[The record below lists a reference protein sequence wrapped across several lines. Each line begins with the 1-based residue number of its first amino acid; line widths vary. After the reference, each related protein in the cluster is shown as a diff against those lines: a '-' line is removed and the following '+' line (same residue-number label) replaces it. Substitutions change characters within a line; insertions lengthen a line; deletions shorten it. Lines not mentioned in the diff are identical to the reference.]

1 MNTAALERHIIDT
14 VKEWQMKI
22 GYRSEEMKLYYPD
35 VSLAG
40 LLELA
45 EGWTE
50 ASLKEA
56 LQEFSK
62 ETKERL
68 GGVQISNVKDRYCV
82 AVPAAGCTYIHENEP
97 DSAFLRSFLDVIT
110 GLEPSMQGVEQC
122 FADAA
127 AMNGEHYVK
136 EDRESEG
143 LGMVFYFCPVQE
155 EVQTPERSVI
165 DTYVYCVEE
174 DDFGIT
180 YHRFSWS
187 DFQKLVSENT
197 QVKHQA
203 ETCIMCQ

>member
-40 LLELA
+40 LLELSD
-45 EGWTE
+45 GWDET
-50 ASLKEA
+50 ALKSA
-56 LQEFSK
+56 LTEFSK
-62 ETKERL
+62 ETAPRL

-110 GLEPSMQGVEQC
+110 GLEPSMQAVEQC

-127 AMNGEHYVK
+127 AAGNEAYVK
-136 EDRESEG
+136 EDREAEG
-143 LGMVFYFCPVQE
+143 LGIVFYFCAE
-155 EVQTPERSVI
+155 KDAKQTPEDSKI
-165 DTYVYCVEE
+165 DAYVYCVEE

>member
-22 GYRSEEMKLYYPD
+22 GYRREEMKLYYPD

-62 ETKERL
+62 ETKGRL

-136 EDRESEG
+136 KTGSQKGSEW
-143 LGMVFYFCPVQE
+143 YFISARCKKKCRLRNG
-155 EVQTPERSVI
+155 RSSTRMCTVWRRMI
-165 DTYVYCVEE
+165 LALRIIVVHGQI
-174 DDFGIT
+174 FRNWSVRI
-180 YHRFSWS
+180 HR
-187 DFQKLVSENT
+187 
-197 QVKHQA
+197 
-203 ETCIMCQ
+203 

>member
-1 MNTAALERHIIDT
+1 
-14 VKEWQMKI
+14 
-22 GYRSEEMKLYYPD
+22 MKLYYPD

-45 EGWTE
+45 DGWTE

-110 GLEPSMQGVEQC
+110 GLEPSMEAVEQC

-127 AMNGEHYVK
+127 AAGKEIYVR
-136 EDRESEG
+136 EDRETEG
-143 LGMVFYFCPVQE
+143 LGIVFYFC
-155 EVQTPERSVI
+155 TSDDAKRTSDGSKI
-165 DTYVYCVEE
+165 DAYVYCVEE

>member
-1 MNTAALERHIIDT
+1 MIGILHLISLYCRLLQCKLLVAPILVHKKSD
-14 VKEWQMKI
+14 VK
-22 GYRSEEMKLYYPD
+22 P
-35 VSLAG
+35 
-40 LLELA
+40 
-45 EGWTE
+45 
-50 ASLKEA
+50 
-56 LQEFSK
+56 F
-62 ETKERL
+62 
-68 GGVQISNVKDRYCV
+68 
-82 AVPAAGCTYIHENEP
+82 
-97 DSAFLRSFLDVIT
+97 
-110 GLEPSMQGVEQC
+110 

-187 DFQKLVSENT
+187 DFQKCRIRLILMNVRAARCRNRNT
-197 QVKHQA
+197 VAVFHIRNLHAAKPPLCLLRKFLQRFL
-203 ETCIMCQ
+203 

>member
-1 MNTAALERHIIDT
+1 MNTNALERHITDT

-40 LLELA
+40 LLELS

-56 LQEFSK
+56 LQEFSE

-68 GGVQISNVKDRYCV
+68 GGVQISNAGDRYCV
-82 AVPAAGCTYIHENEP
+82 AVPAEGCTYIHENEP
-97 DSAFLRSFLDVIT
+97 DSAFLRSFLGVIT
-110 GLEPSMQGVEQC
+110 GLEPSMQAVEQC

-127 AMNGEHYVK
+127 AAGNETYVK
-136 EDRESEG
+136 EDREAEG
-143 LGMVFYFCPVQE
+143 LGIVFYFCAE
-155 EVQTPERSVI
+155 KDAKQTSEDSQI
-165 DTYVYCVEE
+165 DAYVYCVEE

-180 YHRFSWS
+180 YHRFSWP
-187 DFQKLVSENT
+187 DFQKLISEKT

>member
-45 EGWTE
+45 DGWTE

-68 GGVQISNVKDRYCV
+68 GGVRISNVGERYCV
-82 AVPAAGCTYIHENEP
+82 AVPAAGC
-97 DSAFLRSFLDVIT
+97 
-110 GLEPSMQGVEQC
+110 
-122 FADAA
+122 
-127 AMNGEHYVK
+127 
-136 EDRESEG
+136 
-143 LGMVFYFCPVQE
+143 
-155 EVQTPERSVI
+155 
-165 DTYVYCVEE
+165 
-174 DDFGIT
+174 IT

>member
-62 ETKERL
+62 ETKGRL

-82 AVPAAGCTYIHENEP
+82 AVPAAGCT
-97 DSAFLRSFLDVIT
+97 
-110 GLEPSMQGVEQC
+110 
-122 FADAA
+122 
-127 AMNGEHYVK
+127 
-136 EDRESEG
+136 
-143 LGMVFYFCPVQE
+143 
-155 EVQTPERSVI
+155 
-165 DTYVYCVEE
+165 
-174 DDFGIT
+174 
-180 YHRFSWS
+180 
-187 DFQKLVSENT
+187 
-197 QVKHQA
+197 
-203 ETCIMCQ
+203 

>member
-110 GLEPSMQGVEQC
+110 GLEPSMEAVEQC

-127 AMNGEHYVK
+127 AAGKEIYVR
-136 EDRESEG
+136 EDRETEG
-143 LGMVFYFCPVQE
+143 LGIVFYFCTSDDAKRTSE
-155 EVQTPERSVI
+155 GSKI
-165 DTYVYCVEE
+165 DAYVYCVEE

>member
-1 MNTAALERHIIDT
+1 
-14 VKEWQMKI
+14 MKA
-22 GYRSEEMKLYYPD
+22 P
-35 VSLAG
+35 VSL
-40 LLELA
+40 
-45 EGWTE
+45 
-50 ASLKEA
+50 
-56 LQEFSK
+56 F
-62 ETKERL
+62 
-68 GGVQISNVKDRYCV
+68 
-82 AVPAAGCTYIHENEP
+82 H
-97 DSAFLRSFLDVIT
+97 RSFPEVNT
-110 GLEPSMQGVEQC
+110 GPAPSMQGVEQC

-143 LGMVFYFCPVQE
+143 LGMVFYFCPVQ

>member
-1 MNTAALERHIIDT
+1 MYKR
-14 VKEWQMKI
+14 Q
-22 GYRSEEMKLYYPD
+22 
-35 VSLAG
+35 
-40 LLELA
+40 
-45 EGWTE
+45 
-50 ASLKEA
+50 
-56 LQEFSK
+56 
-62 ETKERL
+62 
-68 GGVQISNVKDRYCV
+68 
-82 AVPAAGCTYIHENEP
+82 
-97 DSAFLRSFLDVIT
+97 
-110 GLEPSMQGVEQC
+110 
-122 FADAA
+122 
-127 AMNGEHYVK
+127 
-136 EDRESEG
+136 DRESEG

>member
-62 ETKERL
+62 ETKGRL

-155 EVQTPERSVI
+155 EVRLRNGRSSTRMCTVWRRMI
-165 DTYVYCVEE
+165 LALRIIVFHGQIFRNWSVR
-174 DDFGIT
+174 I
-180 YHRFSWS
+180 HR
-187 DFQKLVSENT
+187 
-197 QVKHQA
+197 
-203 ETCIMCQ
+203 

>member
-1 MNTAALERHIIDT
+1 MNTTALERHITDT

-40 LLELA
+40 LLELP

-50 ASLKEA
+50 ASLKAA
-56 LQEFSK
+56 LQEFSM
-62 ETKERL
+62 ETAPRL
-68 GGVQISNVKDRYCV
+68 GGVQISNVKDRYCL
-82 AVPAAGCTYIHENEP
+82 AVPAEGCTYIHKNEP
-97 DSAFLRSFLDVIT
+97 DSAFLRKFLDVIT
-110 GLEPSMQGVEQC
+110 GLEPSMQAVEQC

-127 AMNGEHYVK
+127 AAGKEHYRK
-136 EDRESEG
+136 EDREAEG
-143 LGMVFYFCPVQE
+143 LGVVFYFCAGQDGA
-155 EVQTPERSVI
+155 QTSEHSAV
-165 DTYVYCVEE
+165 DSYVYCVEE

-180 YHRFSWS
+180 YHRFSWP

-197 QVKHQA
+197 QVKQQA